1 MLANPSN
8 FPRRAPPRNVS
19 HPPRVNLRTA
29 PAGSRLSRTPT
40 EPPGS
45 PATSTQL
52 PLEKL
57 KELLAQVAATCSLLV
72 MSSPTLGIASMFV
85 YVE

>member
-1 MLANPSN
+1 
-8 FPRRAPPRNVS
+8 
-19 HPPRVNLRTA
+19 VNLRTG

-45 PATSTQL
+45 SATSTQL

-57 KELLAQVAATCSLLV
+57 KELFAQVASTCSLLV
-72 MSSPTLGIASMFV
+72 IRVARDGHVSLAFIVYVFV
-85 YVE
+85 YIQ